1 MKCGNG
7 NLTNLELPP
16 DKCAVYKFVPSP
28 HFKKPEPG
36 ACNASQA
43 GPGLC
48 QGHRNPA
55 QPICQPILATAPG
68 LSWPLL
74 AARKLVTTEAFT
86 YTCLSKTTSFKT
98 FKLYNLNIKSISGTF
113 SLACLFLPIQAD
125 I

>member
-68 LSWPLL
+68 LSWPHESLSL
-74 AARKLVTTEAFT
+74 RKLSHTLAFPKPPV
-86 YTCLSKTTSFKT
+86 SK
-98 FKLYNLNIKSISGTF
+98 LLNFTI
-113 SLACLFLPIQAD
+113 
-125 I
+125 